1 MENILKSESV
11 LVMVMGLPG
20 SGKSF
25 FAKALAKEIGATY
38 LGSDELRKE
47 LGMMG
52 NYSLDNKLTIY
63 EEMFKRAKEIH
74 KSGKSVVLDGT
85 FFLQQVRD
93 LVTFLTKSLSWKM
106 SIIRI
111 MADEE
116 LITKRLSKKRE
127 DSEADIEVYKKIKSE
142 FEPILEEHL
151 SIQSSDN
158 NLKECLEK
166 ALQFIKSDHEKAR
179 SQ

>member
-25 FAKALAKEIGATY
+25 FAKALAKEIGAMY

-52 NYSLDNKLTIY
+52 HYSLDNKLTIY

-127 DSEADIEVYKKIKSE
+127 DSEAGIEVYKKIKSE

-158 NLKECLEK
+158 NLQECLEK
-166 ALQFIKSDHEKAR
+166 ALLFIKSDHEKAR

>member
-1 MENILKSESV
+1 
-11 LVMVMGLPG
+11 
-20 SGKSF
+20 
-25 FAKALAKEIGATY
+25 
-38 LGSDELRKE
+38 
-47 LGMMG
+47 
-52 NYSLDNKLTIY
+52 
-63 EEMFKRAKEIH
+63 
-74 KSGKSVVLDGT
+74 
-85 FFLQQVRD
+85 
-93 LVTFLTKSLSWKM
+93 LTKSLSWKM

-158 NLKECLEK
+158 NLQECLEK
-166 ALQFIKSDHEKAR
+166 ALQFIKSDHEKAK

>member
-25 FAKALAKEIGATY
+25 FAKALAKEIGAIH

-52 NYSLDNKLTIY
+52 HYSLDNKLTIY

-93 LVTFLTKSLSWKM
+93 LVTFLTKSLSWKI

-158 NLKECLEK
+158 NLQECLEK